1 MNDGSGLRGQ
11 IDATNAQGVISPPMA
26 ADEVEWN
33 LVDAV
38 HRVVR
43 GRRTLLLYMLVGLVL
58 GVAIAWLWPRWYE
71 AQAVFL
77 PPETQ
82 QTSTPTAASLQLL
95 KQDPSDMYLGML
107 GSRSVADDVIDR
119 AGLMKVYHAR
129 TRAAARAALSSNSK
143 FLVSKNSLI
152 SVTTTARDPKLAAE
166 IANAYLDALYHLN
179 GTMVASASDHRR
191 AFFEDQLES
200 EKNSLSAAEV
210 ELKNAEEKTGIV
222 LPAGE
227 AEAGLRATAE
237 LQARIGA
244 AQARLSGLEVG
255 ATAQNPRVIQAQ
267 AELAELKAQ
276 LVRQQ
281 ASSKTR
287 SQGTGLASS
296 AELPGMT
303 LELMRKLRD
312 VKLREL
318 VYDSLTQQ
326 YEKARIESLDPG
338 PQFQIVDRAVTPEQK
353 AGPPR
358 KWIVLG
364 GIVLGF
370 LAGLGNLLFAG
381 RLARN
386 LRKYRVDPV
395 PAVERQ

>member
-1 MNDGSGLRGQ
+1 MNDGPVLRGQ
-11 IDATNAQGVISPPMA
+11 TDTANVQGAVSRPTDR
-26 ADEVEWN
+26 DEVEWN

-38 HRVVR
+38 HRVMR
-43 GRRTLLLYMLVGLVL
+43 GRKTLLTCTVAGLVL
-58 GVAIAWLWPRWYE
+58 GVAIAWLWPHWYE

-82 QTSTPTAASLQLL
+82 QTTTPTAASLQLL

-119 AGLMKVYHAR
+119 VGLMKVYHAR
-129 TRAAARAALSSNSK
+129 TRLAARSALTSNSK

-152 SVTTTARDPKLAAE
+152 SVTTTAREPKLAAE
-166 IANAYLDALYHLN
+166 IANAYLEALYSLN

-191 AFFEDQLES
+191 AFFEEQLES
-200 EKNSLSAAEV
+200 EKNALSAAELDLKEV
-210 ELKNAEEKTGIV
+210 EEATGIV
-222 LPAGE
+222 LPEGE
-227 AEAGLRATAE
+227 AQAGLRATAE

-244 AQARLSGLEVG
+244 AQMRLSGLEVG
-255 ATAQNPRVIQAQ
+255 ATAQNPRVIQAR

-276 LVRQQ
+276 LLRQQ
-281 ASSKTR
+281 ANPKAKSP
-287 SQGTGLASS
+287 GDGLASS

-303 LELMRKLRD
+303 LQYMRKLRD
-312 VKLREL
+312 VKLREA

-326 YEKARIESLDPG
+326 YEKARIASLDPG
-338 PQFQIVDRAVTPEQK
+338 PQFQIVDRAVIPEQK

-370 LAGLGNLLFAG
+370 LAGLGYLLFAE
-381 RLARN
+381 RLMRAMR
-386 LRKYRVDPV
+386 RYRGDT
-395 PAVERQ
+395 ALAAEGQ

>member
-1 MNDGSGLRGQ
+1 M
-11 IDATNAQGVISPPMA
+11 
-26 ADEVEWN
+26 
-33 LVDAV
+33 
-38 HRVVR
+38 
-43 GRRTLLLYMLVGLVL
+43 
-58 GVAIAWLWPRWYE
+58 
-71 AQAVFL
+71 
-77 PPETQ
+77 
-82 QTSTPTAASLQLL
+82 
-95 KQDPSDMYLGML
+95 
-107 GSRSVADDVIDR
+107 
-119 AGLMKVYHAR
+119 
-129 TRAAARAALSSNSK
+129 
-143 FLVSKNSLI
+143 
-152 SVTTTARDPKLAAE
+152 
-166 IANAYLDALYHLN
+166 
-179 GTMVASASDHRR
+179 
-191 AFFEDQLES
+191 
-200 EKNSLSAAEV
+200 NSLSSADV